1 MNKKIYK
8 CEDPECG
15 TVITIETKGEL
26 ADSIICP
33 CEKIMPWAG
42 A

>member
-8 CEDPECG
+8 CENCD
-15 TVITIETKGEL
+15 TVISIETEVHDL
-26 ADSIICP
+26 PSSIICP
-33 CEKIMPWAG
+33 CESVMPNIG